1 MKKDILAKSDLQE
14 RQQKTIKTDYS
25 LKPPFPKEFLI
36 DIASICNHKCNF
48 CSNVKMTDKKKAD
61 SKMVYRILEEAK
73 NEGSV
78 SVGLFATG
86 EPFLNKDLENY
97 IKFAKK
103 IGYEYIFINTNGAAA
118 TLKRM
123 QNAIASGLDS
133 IKFSIN
139 AGTKETYKKIHGKDD
154 FERVIK
160 NLILLSDYKKKE
172 KKNIKLYVSIVE
184 THENSGEI
192 DTLKNIVGEYI
203 DGWDAKLLNNS
214 CGTMPENNQ
223 IGNIEEKNIRGRG
236 HSGVCFQPFSSFT
249 ITAEGYLSGC
259 VLDYHKALI
268 IGDCNKLKLKEI
280 WHSKIYQDWRQRH
293 LDNNTKGYICYNCIY
308 NKTEK
313 YDSIIPGTLEKP
325 KN

>member
-1 MKKDILAKSDLQE
+1 
-14 RQQKTIKTDYS
+14 
-25 LKPPFPKEFLI
+25 
-36 DIASICNHKCNF
+36 
-48 CSNVKMTDKKKAD
+48 MTDKKKAD

-160 NLILLSDYKKKE
+160 NLFGDFPILIIWEHEILLSYKTVNSFCLIDY
-172 KKNIKLYVSIVE
+172 L
-184 THENSGEI
+184 
-192 DTLKNIVGEYI
+192 
-203 DGWDAKLLNNS
+203 
-214 CGTMPENNQ
+214 
-223 IGNIEEKNIRGRG
+223 
-236 HSGVCFQPFSSFT
+236 
-249 ITAEGYLSGC
+249 
-259 VLDYHKALI
+259 
-268 IGDCNKLKLKEI
+268 
-280 WHSKIYQDWRQRH
+280 
-293 LDNNTKGYICYNCIY
+293 
-308 NKTEK
+308 
-313 YDSIIPGTLEKP
+313 
-325 KN
+325 